1 MGVLLAYALAE
12 VKMVLYSTVKSKV
25 SEAILQL
32 L

>member
-1 MGVLLAYALAE
+1 MLLAYALAE
-12 VKMVLYSTVKSKV
+12 VKLVLFSAVKSRV